1 MKNFYVLPCSLL
13 FSLVLSKNLN
23 FLALEHKIVISILIS
38 LINLRIL
45 KKICYIIFC
54 FKHDMFTSLTNIAII
69 IHYSCVIFCQFFSP
83 EELRII
89 LQFIFKN
96 IIFQDVEKSYMEE
109 CNSFSSFK
117 DKLDVFV
124 IAHLL
129 GWFIK
134 GFAMRNFFYLFL
146 NSILF
151 ELCELKFQH
160 ILPNFYEC
168 WWDHVLLD
176 ILGCNLLGILLS
188 LGVMKCLN
196 MTFFTWTIPNK
207 AKLKTEHLILPKLDK
222 ICRRIF
228 KNSSS
233 LILLIFYSI
242 IVNVVDL
249 NIFFL
254 KAELKI
260 PTTHTLVFLRTLF
273 ISFMAVKASN
283 ELNNIITKG
292 INPEYVSYV
301 YSIISIITLEVI
313 LCVKWFP
320 ALNSDHSD
328 ATVIN
333 TVWLFITSVALS
345 IFALLYTNENI
356 L

>member
-13 FSLVLSKNLN
+13 FSLLLSNNLN
-23 FLALEHKIVISILIS
+23 FLALEHKIVISILVS

-45 KKICYIIFC
+45 KKICYNIFC
-54 FKHDMFTSLTNIAII
+54 LKHDLFTLVTNISII
-69 IHYSCVIFCQFFSP
+69 IHYFCVIFCQFFSP
-83 EELRII
+83 DELRII
-89 LQFIFKN
+89 IQFICKN

-129 GWFIK
+129 GWFVK

-146 NSILF
+146 NSVLF

-188 LGVMKCLN
+188 LAVMKCLH
-196 MTFFTWTIPNK
+196 MPLFPWIIPNK
-207 AKLKTEHLILPKLDK
+207 TKVKTEHLILPTTDKL
-222 ICRRIF
+222 CRRIF

-233 LILLIFYSI
+233 LLLLIFYSLI
-242 IVNVVDL
+242 ANVIDL

-260 PTTHTLVFLRTLF
+260 PTTHTLIFLRTLF
-273 ISFMAVKASN
+273 VSLIALKASS
-283 ELNNIITKG
+283 ELNNIITKKMSR
-292 INPEYVSYV
+292 EHLSYV
-301 YSIISIITLEVI
+301 YSIVSIITLEVI

-333 TVWLFITSVALS
+333 TVWLFILSTAFS
-345 IFALLYTNENI
+345 IFALLYTNENTM
-356 L
+356 